1 MTSTGTKIYE
11 KELDVFSKYL
21 SVWVAICILSGTL
34 LGYFFP
40 SLSVFLAELE
50 YANVSLPI
58 AAVLLIMMYPIMLK
72 VRYSELLQIRKNA
85 KVMAFTLVIN
95 WAIQPFVMA
104 IIAWFFMTI
113 VFSSIIP
120 ENLQKEYMMGMII
133 LGLAPCTA
141 MTLVWTYLAKA
152 NLSCALI
159 QVSINDLIILILYAP
174 IGMFLLGL
182 TSGFYVPIDTLFF
195 SILLYVAVPLGL
207 SALTRLVVNRTK
219 GEEWL
224 ETHLINKVDKI
235 TPVGLLVTLV
245 LIFIFQ
251 GDKIIAFPYHLVLI
265 ATALTIHTYLIFSVG
280 YFGAKKLRIP
290 YAEAA
295 PTAFIGASNFFE
307 LAVAVSTIL
316 FGVDSGIT
324 LAITIGV
331 LVEVPVM
338 LSLVA
343 IMKRNKSKFNFS
355 VARQ

>member
-21 SVWVAICILSGTL
+21 SLWVAICILSGTL
-34 LGYFFP
+34 VGYFFP

-85 KVMAFTLVIN
+85 KVMAFTLIIN
-95 WAIQPFVMA
+95 WTIQPFAMA
-104 IIAWFFMTI
+104 IIAWFFMTV
-113 VFSSIIP
+113 VFSSLIP
-120 ENLQKEYMMGMII
+120 EKLAKEYMMGMII

-174 IGMFLLGL
+174 IGIFLLGI
-182 TSGFYVPIDTLFF
+182 TSGFSVPLDTLFL

-207 SALTRLVVNRTK
+207 AALTRLVTNRTK

-224 ETHLINKVDKI
+224 ETHLISKVEKV
-235 TPVGLLVTLV
+235 TPIGLLITLI

-316 FGVDSGIT
+316 FGVDSGVT

-343 IMKRNKSKFNFS
+343 IMKRNKSKFDFNI
-355 VARQ
+355 AR